1 MVKNHIKDDTY
12 IFSYEDIVY
21 ENNEVSP
28 ELEVLRYELFRN
40 IVSEIK
46 KICIKHKLQVKKKSL
61 DSEIRSILTRIIF
74 NHFSKK
80 IKYVDG
86 FFPYADDFKELTEA
100 FNYTFTNDTQKAVE
114 EIHLADVFKE
124 AITIVKKYKIQNI
137 RLYTIE
143 KKDKVVFNS
152 KLKFTI
158 THTLYNK
165 LKKRYLEYKQKVNHS
180 YLLDDLI
187 YCLLVRYNTLHSL
200 GHQWGIPTVI
210 KDEFKKL
217 KIDFECFASSLNH
230 YYKYYCSMFYDIEKY
245 FMSIGYFQNVE
256 YIKGGRGG
264 DLLKMKNSNYV
275 LHIDIV
281 DKLLEEAKKRY
292 DGMNKKQEID
302 FLKFNLLGCE
312 YIEKL
317 DTYYVFDI
325 LIHNYK
331 SVVEL
336 NLKERRALLDED
348 LLRDNIKIKEIYNL
362 DNKGNV
368 FTISKSIYKKY
379 EYDVDGIIYTPIYEP
394 YYNNVIYKWKPLHLQ
409 TIDFLI
415 REVKGVFQLFVS
427 SNNKN
432 VRNKVLQDKEYT
444 TLFPFITNKNNYFP
458 SYFATAKIKVH
469 LVKNK
474 GSFYGNHNNIL
485 IKDNTIVEFYYVKE
499 CQHIEKTLKDGKL
512 ENIIIFH
519 LFHCLKNMELKIVL
533 LNY

>member
-165 LKKRYLEYKQKVNHS
+165 LKNRYLEYKQKVNHS

-256 YIKGGRGG
+256 YIKGFYLANPPY
-264 DLLKMKNSNYV
+264 DIELLHNMVNKFTTSLKN
-275 LHIDIV
+275 
-281 DKLLEEAKKRY
+281 K
-292 DGMNKKQEID
+292 
-302 FLKFNLLGCE
+302 
-312 YIEKL
+312 EKL
-317 DTYYVFDI
+317 YFIFGLPTWKIDEK
-325 LIHNYK
+325 YK
-331 SVVEL
+331 L
-336 NLKERRALLDED
+336 
-348 LLRDNIKIKEIYNL
+348 
-362 DNKGNV
+362 
-368 FTISKSIYKKY
+368 
-379 EYDVDGIIYTPIYEP
+379 
-394 YYNNVIYKWKPLHLQ
+394 PL
-409 TIDFLI
+409 T
-415 REVKGVFQLFVS
+415 VK
-427 SNNKN
+427 NNKCIYQI
-432 VRNKVLQDKEYT
+432 VFKDLQLLWYDFINEDYHRIPSST
-444 TLFPFITNKNNYFP
+444 RTVITNETDETIKKHYHDAFD
-458 SYFATAKIKVH
+458 KIIQKWITFS
-469 LVKNK
+469 KI
-474 GSFYGNHNNIL
+474 NI
-485 IKDNTIVEFYYVKE
+485 
-499 CQHIEKTLKDGKL
+499 
-512 ENIIIFH
+512 
-519 LFHCLKNMELKIVL
+519 
-533 LNY
+533 